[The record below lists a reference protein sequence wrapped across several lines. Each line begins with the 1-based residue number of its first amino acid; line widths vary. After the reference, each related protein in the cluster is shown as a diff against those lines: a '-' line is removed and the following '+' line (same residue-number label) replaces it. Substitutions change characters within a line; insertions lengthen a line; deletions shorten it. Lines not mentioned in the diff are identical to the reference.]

1 VEQLLLVP
9 LQCGDIWFFEPAPNA
24 CAAGDPQLSNQAEQ
38 SFERGRMIWVET
50 LDQIYVV
57 FEDGGDP
64 GWAAYPD
71 DFNEGDP
78 ERDDTLI
85 PPSGLSQPVRGFGLI
100 WRENPRVQ
108 ERLGWAT
115 TSEIAFE
122 GMYQSDA
129 AEPDVAT
136 LYLRMRDGGIIAL
149 NSQTSAWEV
158 LPPPVPGG
166 DSVSPT
172 PS

>member
-1 VEQLLLVP
+1 
-9 LQCGDIWFFEPAPNA
+9 
-24 CAAGDPQLSNQAEQ
+24 
-38 SFERGRMIWVET
+38 MIWVET
-50 LDQIYVV
+50 LDQIFVI

-64 GWAAYPD
+64 GWASYPD
-71 DFNEGDP
+71 EFNEGDP

-85 PPSGLSQPVRGFGLI
+85 PPPGLSQPVRGFGLI

-115 TSEIAFE
+115 TSEVAFE

-129 AEPDVAT
+129 AEPEIAT
-136 LYLRMRDGGIIAL
+136 TYLRTRDGGIIAL
-149 NSQTSAWEV
+149 NSQTSNWEV
-158 LPPPVPGG
+158 LPPPLPEG